1 MIGVFDS
8 GIGGLTVVKEI
19 RRSISSQD
27 VIYFGDTARV
37 PYGPK
42 SKELITKYAIQ
53 NTVFL
58 STRDVELIVVACN
71 TVSSICLSRLK
82 SMFSIPIVGVIE
94 PGVRKALAHTK
105 GRIGI
110 IGTAATV
117 RSKAYQKAIR
127 ALDSAVRTRAKAC
140 PLFVPLAE
148 EGLIEE
154 DATYLIAEHYL
165 KPLIEFKIDTLIL
178 GCTHYPLLKETIR
191 KVVGRG
197 VSLVDSASAVTEE
210 VRGLVGRKK
219 ERGEIQIYLS
229 DIPPDFTRI
238 GSVFLGERIERV
250 KKVMVED
257 YV

>member
-1 MIGVFDS
+1 MIGIFDS
-8 GIGGLTVVKEI
+8 GIGGLTVVREI
-19 RRSISSQD
+19 RRFIPSQD

-58 STRDVELIVVACN
+58 STKDVELIVVACN
-71 TVSSICLSRLK
+71 TVSSICLARLK
-82 SMFSIPIVGVIE
+82 SMFSIPIVGVID
-94 PGVRKALAHTK
+94 PGVRKALASTR

-117 RSKAYQKAIR
+117 RSRAYQKAIR
-127 ALDSAVRTRAKAC
+127 ALDPAVKTKAKAC

-148 EGLIEE
+148 EGLTTG
-154 DATYLIAEHYL
+154 DATYLIAERYL
-165 KPLIEFKIDTLIL
+165 ASLMESNIDTLIL
-178 GCTHYPLLKETIR
+178 GCTHYPLLKETIQ
-191 KVVGRG
+191 KVVGPG
-197 VSLVDSASAVTEE
+197 VSLVDSAFAVA
-210 VRGLVGRKK
+210 
-219 ERGEIQIYLS
+219 ERVSELTGSKREKGDIQIYLS

-238 GSVFLGERIERV
+238 GSVFLGEQIERV

>member
-19 RRSISSQD
+19 RKHVRNQD

-42 SKELITKYAIQ
+42 SRQLITKYAIQ

-58 STRDVELIVVACN
+58 STKNVDLIVVACN
-71 TVSSICLSRLK
+71 TVSSICLDKLK
-82 SMFSIPIVGVIE
+82 AMFSIPIIGVIK
-94 PGVRKALAHTK
+94 PGIKKALACTR

-110 IGTAATV
+110 IGTTATV
-117 RSKAYQKAIR
+117 SSKAYQKAIKE
-127 ALDSAVRTRAKAC
+127 LNPTVKMKAKAC

-148 EGLIEE
+148 EGLTDKE
-154 DATYLIAEHYL
+154 TVYLIADHYL
-165 KPLIEFKIDTLIL
+165 APLIEFKMDTLIL
-178 GCTHYPLLKETIR
+178 GCTHYPLLKGVIQKT
-191 KVVGRG
+191 VGKRIN
-197 VSLVDSASAVTEE
+197 LVDSACSVTEE
-210 VRGLVGRKK
+210 VRRLGTKGK
-219 ERGEIQIYLS
+219 EKGTMQIYLS
-229 DIPPDFTRI
+229 DIPPGFSRI
-238 GSVFLGERIERV
+238 GSMFLGEQIDRV

>member
-19 RRSISSQD
+19 RRRIRNQD

-42 SKELITKYAIQ
+42 SEELITKYAIQ

-58 STRDVELIVVACN
+58 STKDVELIVVACN
-71 TVSSICLSRLK
+71 TVSSICLDKLK
-82 SMFSIPIVGVIE
+82 SMFSIPIIGVID
-94 PGVRKALAHTK
+94 PGVKRALACTK

-110 IGTAATV
+110 IGTTATV
-117 RSKAYQKAIR
+117 RSRAYQKVLRGLNPAIR
-127 ALDSAVRTRAKAC
+127 MRAKAC

-148 EGLIEE
+148 EGLANSE
-154 DATYLIAEHYL
+154 AVHLIAEDYL
-165 KPLIEFKIDTLIL
+165 APLIGFRMDTLIL
-178 GCTHYPLLKETIR
+178 GCTHYPLLKRVIQ
-191 KVVGRG
+191 KVVGED
-197 VSLVDSASAVTEE
+197 VNLVDSAHSVAEE
-210 VRGLVGRKK
+210 VRRLATKGK
-219 ERGEIQIYLS
+219 EEGAIQIYLS
-229 DIPPDFTRI
+229 DVPPGFSQI
-238 GSVFLGERIERV
+238 GSMFLGERIGKV